1 MAGQSLTDCFA
12 GAATVG
18 RRGEIVIPAAAR
30 KRLGIEPGDRL
41 LIVTGPQG
49 GGVAFVKFDE
59 ISEVQRGLQAVPASV
74 EHAGTP
80 ADVTAPQAP

>member
-1 MAGQSLTDCFA
+1 MAEQGLIDCFM

-18 RRGEIVIPAAAR
+18 RRGQIVIPTEAR

-41 LIVTGPQG
+41 VVVTDPQG

-80 ADVTAPQAP
+80 AEVTAPQAP